1 MANAKV
7 DEKTERLLGSLI
19 LVDNIDTDTTDAV
32 NLLGYYADLSQSL
45 ATNESALA
53 VADDFLNSIRDR
65 YGFGPATSLFVDFVN
80 TTVTH

>member
-1 MANAKV
+1 MANAKL
-7 DEKTERLLGSLI
+7 DEKTEGLFGSLV

-45 ATNESALA
+45 AKNDRALA
-53 VADDFLNSIRDR
+53 VADDFLKSTRDR

-80 TTVTH
+80 MTFTH